1 MTAESF
7 RPQFTT
13 SASYHQEIAE
23 EREEELGAYFGDR
36 VRTVTGS
43 VEPVKQSPAPR
54 PVARTHTP
62 AEPKPLT
69 DRQKRMLKPKR

>member
-1 MTAESF
+1 MTAEQF

-13 SASYHQEIAE
+13 SASEAAERQE
-23 EREEELGAYFGDR
+23 EREELGSYFGDR

-54 PVARTHTP
+54 PLSRTHTP
-62 AEPKPLT
+62 PEPKPLT
-69 DRQKRMLKPKR
+69 DRQRRMLKKR